1 MKHFIIDTA
10 PPMSNGLMIA
20 ALAGPQDVALSAT
33 TALKHLMQRDEAIT
47 FAQADPD
54 GLFIYNNSSPT
65 LKRDQESGLVTIVW
79 PQLELHHAGPG
90 DEPGPVFLTGWRPQI
105 GMHGLIDDLGEIAEM
120 CGVRNMIHL
129 TSGYGDQPHT
139 RPTIISALATSPH
152 ENPELYEITMSLGKE
167 PNARP
172 LEDAVLMQACLV
184 KDMGYLSVCGHV
196 SRYLGMI
203 PDYQVAADLARSVQQ
218 FTRSA
223 GKPLEDL
230 ERMESEFRRTVE
242 EAVASNPLLASIV
255 AAAEQA
261 ERENQRE
268 TGLGDINPEEMA
280 RELNREV
287 EQFLRAE
294 RENDKGSMH

>member
-1 MKHFIIDTA
+1 MNHFTIDTA

-20 ALAGPQDVALSAT
+20 ALAGPQDVAQSAT
-33 TALKHLMQRDEAIT
+33 TALKHLMQRDEAVT
-47 FAQADPD
+47 FAQAEPD
-54 GLFIYNNSSPT
+54 GLFIYNNSTPN
-65 LKRDQESGLVTIVW
+65 LKRNQESGQVTIVW
-79 PQLELHHAGPG
+79 PMLELHHAGPG

-105 GMHGLIDDLGEIAEM
+105 GMHGLIQDLGEIAEM

-139 RPTIISALATSPH
+139 RPTIISALATTHH
-152 ENPELYEITMSLGKE
+152 ENPELYKIIMSLGKE
-167 PNARP
+167 PNAVP

-196 SRYLGMI
+196 SRYLSMS
-203 PDYQVAADLARSVQQ
+203 PDYQVAADLARSIQKC
-218 FTRSA
+218 TRSA

-230 ERMESEFRRTVE
+230 EQQESEFQKVVK

-255 AAAEQA
+255 EAAEQA
-261 ERENQRE
+261 ERERENQRE
-268 TGLGDINPEEMA
+268 NGLGDINPEEMA
-280 RELNREV
+280 LEV

>member
-1 MKHFIIDTA
+1 MKHFTIDTA
-10 PPMSNGLMIA
+10 PPMSNGLMLT
-20 ALAGPQDVALSAT
+20 ALSGPQDVAQSAT
-33 TALKHLMQRDEAIT
+33 TALKHLMQRDEAVT

-54 GLFIYNNSSPT
+54 GLFIYNSSTPH
-65 LKRDQESGLVTIVW
+65 LKRNQESGLVTIVW
-79 PQLELHHAGPG
+79 PMLELHHAGPG

-105 GMHGLIDDLGEIAEM
+105 GMQGLIQDLGEIAEM

-139 RPTIISALATSPH
+139 RPTIISALATTPH
-152 ENPELYEITMSLGKE
+152 ENPELYEIIMGLGKE
-167 PNARP
+167 PNAVP
-172 LEDAVLMQACLV
+172 LEDAVLVQACLV

-203 PDYQVAADLARSVQQ
+203 PDYQVAADLARSIQK

-230 ERMESEFRRTVE
+230 EQKESEFQKAVK
-242 EAVASNPLLASIV
+242 EAVAQNPMLASMV
-255 AAAEQA
+255 EAAEQA
-261 ERENQRE
+261 ESERENRRE
-268 TGLGDINPEEMA
+268 TGLGNINPEEMA
-280 RELNREV
+280 LEV

>member
-33 TALKHLMQRDEAIT
+33 TALKHLMQRDEAVT

-54 GLFIYNNSSPT
+54 GLFIYNNSTPS
-65 LKRDQESGLVTIVW
+65 LKREQESGLVTIVW

-203 PDYQVAADLARSVQQ
+203 PDYQVAADLARNIQK

-223 GKPLEDL
+223 GKPLLDL
-230 ERMESEFRRTVE
+230 EPNGVRVPEDRQGGGGQQPSAGKHRRGSGAGGARKPE
-242 EAVASNPLLASIV
+242 G
-255 AAAEQA
+255 
-261 ERENQRE
+261 ERVGRHQSRGN
-268 TGLGDINPEEMA
+268 GLGG
-280 RELNREV
+280 
-287 EQFLRAE
+287 RAIPPGGAGE
-294 RENDKGSMH
+294 RQG

>member
-1 MKHFIIDTA
+1 MKHFTIDTA

-20 ALAGPQDVALSAT
+20 ALSGPQDVAQSST
-33 TALKHLMQRDEAIT
+33 IALKHLMKRDEAVT

-54 GLFIYNNSSPT
+54 GLFIYNTFTPS

-129 TSGYGDQPHT
+129 TSGYGEQPHT
-139 RPTIISALATSPH
+139 RPTIISALATTPH
-152 ENPELYEITMSLGKE
+152 KNPELYEIMMSLGAE
-167 PNARP
+167 PNAVP
-172 LEDAVLMQACLV
+172 LEDPVLVQACLV
-184 KDMGYLSVCGHV
+184 KDMGYLSICGHV
-196 SRYLGMI
+196 SRYLSMI
-203 PDYQVAADLARSVQQ
+203 PDYQVAADLARSIQQ

-223 GKPLEDL
+223 GKPLLDL
-230 ERMESEFRRTVE
+230 EQQESEFRKTVE
-242 EAVASNPLLASIV
+242 EAVANNPALASV
-255 AAAEQA
+255 VLAAEQA
-261 ERENQRE
+261 ESERENQME

-280 RELNREV
+280 LEV